1 MRTTWYWYCTGTKM
15 NLVHRYG
22 LGEPVKVFANDQ
34 RKITCGLQFR
44 LVPPG
49 TGGIYRYTGRYHQ
62 KLTVAGRLREK
73 STVGG
78 RLREKKGR
86 RRRRGKEEKKRREES
101 TFHVTS
107 SPAGRPC
114 SVTALARGHF
124 FSRFVSPRG
133 EKDRG
138 DVASMTLPLFSRYQY
153 HAGTKI
159 ISVHRSVYPYPC
171 RSWKLAV
178 GSTSLVTAAS
188 PCNELSFGIG
198 FFPERAS
205 LIHPTAFA
213 VKIESLTPGLPACVF
228 LVRVGFSQFSLVSG
242 D

>member
-1 MRTTWYWYCTGTKM
+1 MWTA
-15 NLVHRYG
+15 RYR
-22 LGEPVKVFANDQ
+22 A
-34 RKITCGLQFR
+34 
-44 LVPPG
+44 VPPK
-49 TGGIYRYTGRYHQ
+49 ID
-62 KLTVAGRLREK
+62 
-73 STVGG
+73 
-78 RLREKKGR
+78 R
-86 RRRRGKEEKKRREES
+86 RRPIKGEIDRRRLIEGEKGKKKKRKRRKEKKRREES

-114 SVTALARGHF
+114 AVTALARGHF

-153 HAGTKI
+153 HTGTKI
-159 ISVHRSVYPYPC
+159 ISVHRYGLSLLASFPSLSVYPYPC